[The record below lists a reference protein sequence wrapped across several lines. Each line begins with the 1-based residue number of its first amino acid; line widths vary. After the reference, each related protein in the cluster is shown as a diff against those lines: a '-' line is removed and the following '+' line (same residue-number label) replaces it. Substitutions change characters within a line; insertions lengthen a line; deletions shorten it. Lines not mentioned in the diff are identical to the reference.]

1 MIKDTVKPNTISSW
15 KMINMFHT
23 QQQHVDNDA
32 FMMNSSN
39 SMEDQCDHGEKL
51 RSTKTKLTWKK
62 IVTTMTYNSWA

>member
-1 MIKDTVKPNTISSW
+1 MIKDTVKPNTIWSW
-15 KMINMFHT
+15 KIINMFHT
-23 QQQHVDNDA
+23 QQHVDNDA

-51 RSTKTKLTWKK
+51 RSTKTKLTRKK